1 MLAEILLQKYEYHV
15 PFYRQVK
22 QPEHLGVKLSRN
34 TLNGWFKP
42 VCELLRPLY
51 LELKKKV
58 LSSDYIQVDETTLPV
73 IDHDRHKAA
82 KEYIWIVRA
91 AVPRLLFFHY
101 ANEIG
106 RASCRERV

>member
-51 LELKKKV
+51 LELKRKSSPLTTYRWMKP
-58 LSSDYIQVDETTLPV
+58 LSRS
-73 IDHDRHKAA
+73 
-82 KEYIWIVRA
+82 
-91 AVPRLLFFHY
+91 
-101 ANEIG
+101 
-106 RASCRERV
+106 